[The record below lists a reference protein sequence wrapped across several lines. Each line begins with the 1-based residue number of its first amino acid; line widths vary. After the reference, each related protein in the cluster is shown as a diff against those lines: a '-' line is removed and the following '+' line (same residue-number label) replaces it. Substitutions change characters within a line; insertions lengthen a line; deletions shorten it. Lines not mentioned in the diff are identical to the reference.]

1 MVEYGGKGL
10 QSKPGA
16 GIRGAQGCLGVR
28 NVIVNG
34 VEVRERVMHNA
45 QSNSAQYNN
54 TQYNSTQST
63 KTVRTRVSSP

>member
-34 VEVRERVMHNA
+34 VEVKECVDFHMEMGLDVKIA
-45 QSNSAQYNN
+45 ALDG
-54 TQYNSTQST
+54 
-63 KTVRTRVSSP
+63 VWG